1 MVVVVVMLMHIMVM
15 GTNMHDTSIQSRTH
29 QSINQ
34 PGATRMLSAKRYE
47 TNPYELNYKYKIW
60 YFCCNTSKVIRFV
73 PMKIRRKIN
82 PPLSIPTT
90 LFDHTGRL

>member
-15 GTNMHDTSIQSRTH
+15 GTNRAH

-60 YFCCNTSKVIRFV
+60 YFCCKTSKVVRFV
-73 PMKIRRKIN
+73 PMKIRRKT
-82 PPLSIPTT
+82 PLSIPTT